1 VALAAVAWFNLVS
14 AVVGMAGLTL
24 GGGLGIPLEWIEG
37 SVFDSYFWPGVILG
51 VVVGGAQVLALVAQ
65 YGRYRLAWGLHA
77 AAGLVMMIWIF
88 VEIAIMLVWSPLH
101 GIYFVTG
108 LLQTVLAV
116 LALGAW
122 PRPFGAAMRSAVVMR
137 ARVAP
142 ADSVVL
148 GSSPGTPAQNSSD
161 SAGIGGVSWFLGT
174 REPAAGS

>member
-1 VALAAVAWFNLVS
+1 MALAAVAWFNLVS
-14 AVVGMAGLTL
+14 ALVGMAGLTL

-37 SVFDSYFWPGVILG
+37 SVFESYFWPGVILG
-51 VVVGGAQVLALVAQ
+51 VVVGGAQVLPLVAQ

-122 PRPFGAAMRSAVVMR
+122 PRPFWGRDAKRGGGEGSGGA
-137 ARVAP
+137 
-142 ADSVVL
+142 
-148 GSSPGTPAQNSSD
+148 G
-161 SAGIGGVSWFLGT
+161 
-174 REPAAGS
+174 